1 MQRQNIQVYSE
12 FQMSFQN
19 YIEQAQVQIVIFSQ
33 TVYGIF
39 MTGQKDNF
47 SEKSSHCKPDRY
59 SSVEHVSKCAIHII
73 VQINAT
79 VLHDMQSQN
88 YIEHA
93 WVAHLIVIFSQG
105 CLGSS
110 SKSPPAVLL
119 KFICE
124 KWADCFSRTGKASFL
139 PTPSQFTRYFHPSGN
154 PMVSQ
159 SSSKYDKYPRAPTGH
174 GAKHIQT

>member
-1 MQRQNIQVYSE
+1 
-12 FQMSFQN
+12 MSFQN

-47 SEKSSHCKPDRY
+47 SGKSSHCKPDRY

-93 WVAHLIVIFSQG
+93 
-105 CLGSS
+105 
-110 SKSPPAVLL
+110 
-119 KFICE
+119 
-124 KWADCFSRTGKASFL
+124 
-139 PTPSQFTRYFHPSGN
+139 
-154 PMVSQ
+154 
-159 SSSKYDKYPRAPTGH
+159 
-174 GAKHIQT
+174 